1 MHKSYIGVSV
11 KYLSLCFCILFVY
24 SCSTTQYSSSE
35 VDKISIDMGVL
46 NQRLVGYLYRKKM
59 DKNLIKINEA
69 IYVESV
75 NEIKDPSEIEYT
87 SLFEKKSVEYK
98 VKGIQNDFIVCLKD
112 SRPLLILCDVGSTP
126 FVEKVLIDQDV
137 QLEKIFQEINF
148 PNK

>member
-1 MHKSYIGVSV
+1 
-11 KYLSLCFCILFVY
+11 
-24 SCSTTQYSSSE
+24 
-35 VDKISIDMGVL
+35 MGVL